1 MDITG
6 KLIVFSKQKDNTL
19 TFSTSVSR
27 KLQNGEYESVA
38 LSVFFNGNLK
48 ELAQTLQPDVK
59 YTLEDVIGFI
69 SVYNKHLQVF
79 ITSARITDKISFKR
93 NIKENV
99 KENMDDLPF

>member
-6 KLIVFSKQKDNTL
+6 KLVVFSKQKENTI

-27 KLQNGEYESVA
+27 KLENGEYESTS

-48 ELAQTLQPDVK
+48 ELAQTLPADHRF
-59 YTLEDVIGFI
+59 TLEDVIGFI

-79 ITSARITDKISFKR
+79 ITSARITEKKAFKR
-93 NIKENV
+93 NV
-99 KENMDDLPF
+99 KETLDDIPF